1 MHPEV
6 WLMKIKLW
14 DKTDEIRIKMQGPSV
29 GGVGVHRPSP
39 LPNASAL
46 PKFSATIAHKVN
58 LFFSTMNPV
67 IQLQQTVAELLRADA
82 DLQTAGVEVFAQD
95 DADILEVLQE
105 RLERVERPIRG
116 PSWSSPSTVWR
127 TSTPALKSVGA
138 SLRPRSRRSIGEHE
152 GFKTALDTVRTAVKL
167 LDGALASLACGSEP
181 SCPSCSSCLR
191 VPRAALSLR
200 LCGKQK
206 PARKGYLTK

>member
-1 MHPEV
+1 MGEPGNTPGH
-6 WLMKIKLW
+6 
-14 DKTDEIRIKMQGPSV
+14 GPDAPAQKKVSSS
-29 GGVGVHRPSP
+29 HRY
-39 LPNASAL
+39 
-46 PKFSATIAHKVN
+46 KVN

-105 RLERVERPIRG
+105 RLERVERPILVIAVDRVANFHPG
-116 PSWSSPSTVWR
+116 IEIGWSLIATEVAPLNR
-127 TSTPALKSVGA
+127 
-138 SLRPRSRRSIGEHE
+138 EHE
-152 GFKTALDTVRTAVKL
+152 GFKTALDTVWTAVKL

-206 PARKGYLTK
+206 PARKRNFLLTATGCL